1 MGSHFIVKTSSGGG
15 GGGGSSAEITTA
27 NLIIPLLFGMTIDSS
42 GS

>member
-1 MGSHFIVKTSSGGG
+1 MGSHFIVKTPS
-15 GGGGSSAEITTA
+15 GGGGSSTEITTA